1 MPANESMTPNL
12 LEIIQQWQKIS
23 VDDYQRTYAWSK
35 DEIEELFEDIQE
47 TAKSGSRHFFGT
59 LIWQSKDGRVATLV
73 DGQQRMTTVFLIVA
87 ALRDELIRLGK
98 DTIEPAVP
106 GELPTYVLQKAWQ
119 FLVPGTDTSDH
130 RFVSNRFLRKT
141 LAESVMVVPD
151 KQVKLKDKDT
161 QITLA
166 FRKAVKEVRYLVAQ
180 DLSAFELIDQK
191 VQRVNLLLDTLQ
203 KKFEVLSVVTHNLS
217 DSLEIFLTLNNRGV
231 PLGPSD
237 LVRGEIMGALGSDGS
252 EAEIAKIHRQ
262 VFEEWKDI
270 SDNVVDP
277 EVFLRHY
284 LVSTGTEKVQKK
296 KVFETVSKRIKGVD
310 AEDKKAKA
318 QAFWDD
324 LISAS
329 ETYHNV
335 ISPKMGGTCQ
345 YHLQMLNGL
354 LKSHRIFA
362 MTLLKERISPADRDQ
377 TIRLLYILCFRWVM
391 SGGNAQKL
399 EDFFQKLSTNLRE
412 GSSID
417 DIQDELSSAA
427 VIEFDV
433 KGYLQAEGDSGFVG
447 KAILHS
453 INAALAPGA
462 NEVVLNSSLHL
473 EHIAPQTETDGW
485 VNDLFVGD
493 ASMADQYG
501 GMICEIGNLT
511 LLDFKLNMKAKQ
523 QAFEHKKEKY
533 KISTMF
539 ITDDL
544 ENIDRWTYKE
554 IQARTQWVTDMFELI
569 FNVEPADGDILSFS
583 EWLMFKKFD

>member
-1 MPANESMTPNL
+1 MSANESKTPNL

-35 DEIEELFEDIQE
+35 DEIEELFEDLRD

-87 ALRDELIRLGK
+87 ALRDELIKLGK

-119 FLVPGTDTSDH
+119 FLVPGTDTADH

-141 LAESVMVVPD
+141 LAESVMVVPE

-166 FRKAVKEVRYLVAQ
+166 FRKAVKAVRALVNE
-180 DLSAFELIDQK
+180 DLSGFELTDQK
-191 VQRVNLLLDTLQ
+191 VQRINLLLDTIQ

-237 LVRGEIMGALGSDGS
+237 LVRGDIMGALGNEGSD
-252 EAEIAKIHRQ
+252 AEIAKIHRQ
-262 VFEEWKDI
+262 VFEEWRDI
-270 SDNVVDP
+270 SDNVVEP

-296 KVFETVSKRIKGVD
+296 KVFDTVSKRIRGTD
-310 AEDKKAKA
+310 SADKRAKA

-329 ETYHNV
+329 EIYHNV
-335 ISPKMGGTCQ
+335 ITPKMGGTCQ

-362 MTLLKERISPADRDQ
+362 MTLLKERISPADRDE
-377 TIRLLYILCFRWVM
+377 TVRLLYILCFRWVM

-399 EDFFQKLSTNLRE
+399 EDFFQKLSTDLRE
-412 GSSID
+412 GASID
-417 DIQDELSSAA
+417 QIQESLSAKA
-427 VIEFDV
+427 VIDFDV
-433 KGYLQAEGDSGFVG
+433 KGYLQEEGDSGFVG

-462 NEVVLNSSLHL
+462 NEVALNSSLHL
-473 EHIAPQTETDGW
+473 EHIAPQTETDTW
-485 VNDLFVGD
+485 VHDLFEGD
-493 ASMADQYG
+493 SSKADQYG
-501 GMICEIGNLT
+501 GMISEIGNLT

-523 QAFEHKKEKY
+523 QAFESKKEKY

-583 EWLMFKKFD
+583 EWMLFKKFD